1 MTPSPRN
8 RRSNPQHFSRTPDLY
23 QPRPDKR
30 FTDGGFGLWLLVV
43 FIVAVLFGIVLV
55 TH

>member
-8 RRSNPQHFSRTPDLY
+8 RRANRQHFSRTPDLY
-23 QPRPDKR
+23 QPRPGKR
-30 FTDGGFGLWLLVV
+30 FTDGGLGLWLLVALV
-43 FIVAVLFGIVLV
+43 VAILFGIALV